1 MNRKWIFALAMCM
14 CLLSFAVLA
23 QSRPFDRFKSTTDFN
38 SGSSDASEDDEADNS
53 PSEEGSDDNYSSAN
67 DDNPDSS
74 DPSSSSQ
81 TNSKDVFGRATG
93 INSVKKGPE
102 AKKLVQ
108 LNPETAFGPEVIES
122 FNFPN
127 TSLIEL
133 TETMQKLTGI
143 NLIYENDIKG
153 KKVNILAPNPITV
166 GDAWKA
172 YLSVLNMAGYSLAQS
187 GGFYKIV
194 NNRDIKSENT
204 KIYTGTYTPDTD
216 NYVMRVIPLKYI
228 SSAEVTRNFRPFMT
242 KNGRI
247 TDIRQTN
254 TILAQ
259 DTGSNILRLVK
270 LIEFVDIPGHE
281 ESLQIIQVKHSS
293 AQEIAKLI
301 GEILNAQS
309 AKNKAKSA
317 YSMQQENIS
326 ISKIIAEPRTNS
338 IIAMANA
345 EGTQQLRDIINKL
358 DVKDVTT
365 GGQIHVY
372 YLKHSDAEE
381 LSKTLSTLVGNAKAG
396 ANKSR
401 FTQSPV
407 ISSDT
412 LFNSDVKL
420 TADKSNNAI
429 VVTAAPTDYLTIKK
443 IIEKLDIQRD
453 QVYVEGLIMESE
465 LSAGHAWG
473 ISWVGAYGSG
483 DTDRAGYGG
492 SNRGDMT
499 NLLSPSGI
507 TSIGGLFSG
516 IGVGKKV
523 ELTLPDNSKKSVR
536 SVTGLLTAI
545 ASNDNTNILATPQI
559 LALDNQ
565 DAVFE
570 VGERIPTPKT
580 TNQTN
585 GTSQTSVDYQDVGLT
600 LKLTPQINKVSR
612 FVKLKIDYKM
622 EDFSTR
628 SLPSALEPIG
638 MAMNNRSAT
647 TTVIV
652 RDMDTIA
659 MGGLMKDKEVV
670 SNSKVPLLGDIPVL
684 GWLFRSTKKDKT
696 KTNLLFFLT
705 PKILASYED
714 TTADH
719 LKDLVNRRAAH
730 LKDIVGDDDPFATTN
745 KGLFEKAKSQ
755 KEGPLY
761 NPGTTIQDG
770 PIKSDNLEEVEDVPP
785 QVDAT
790 KLLEVPNYS
799 EIVQQANAMKN
810 AKNEET
816 N

>member
-14 CLLSFAVLA
+14 CLSSFAVFS
-23 QSRPFDRFKSTTDFN
+23 QSRPFDRFKSTTNFN
-38 SGSSDASEDDEADNS
+38 SDSDDSSEGDDEESNSASEENAS
-53 PSEEGSDDNYSSAN
+53 DNYSSAG
-67 DDNPDSS
+67 DDEQSS
-74 DPSSSSQ
+74 DPSSSQ
-81 TNSKDVFGRATG
+81 TNSKDVFGRSTG

-127 TSLIEL
+127 TSLLEL

-143 NLIYENDIKG
+143 NLIYESDIKG

-172 YLSVLNMAGYSLAQS
+172 YLSVLNMAGFSLAQT

-301 GEILNAQS
+301 GEILNAQA
-309 AKNKAKSA
+309 AKNKNKSS

-396 ANKSR
+396 ATRSR

-407 ISSDT
+407 VSADT

-465 LSAGHAWG
+465 LSAGHEWG
-473 ISWVGAYGSG
+473 ISWVGAYGTG

-492 SNRGDMT
+492 TNRGNMA
-499 NLLSPSGI
+499 NLLSPTGI

-523 ELTLPDNSKKSVR
+523 EMTMPDNSKKSIR

-545 ASNDNTNILATPQI
+545 ASNDNTNVLATPQI

-570 VGERIPTPKT
+570 VGEKIPTQKT

-585 GTSQTSVDYQDVGLT
+585 GTSQTAVEYQDVGLT

-622 EDFSTR
+622 EDFSNR

-638 MAMNNRSAT
+638 VAINNRSAVT
-647 TTVIV
+647 TAIV

-684 GWLFRSTKKDKT
+684 GWLFKSTKKEKT

-705 PKILASYED
+705 PKILASYEE
-714 TTADH
+714 TSADH
-719 LKDLVNRRAAH
+719 LKDVVNRRAAH
-730 LKDIVGDDDPFATTN
+730 LKDIIGDDDPFATTN
-745 KGLFEKAKSQ
+745 KGLFEKAKKQ

-761 NPGTTIQDG
+761 NPGSSIQDG
-770 PIKSDNLEEVEDVPP
+770 TIKSENLEEVEDVPP
-785 QVDAT
+785 PADSAQS
-790 KLLEVPNYS
+790 LEVPNYG
-799 EIVQQANAMKN
+799 EVVQQANAIKQARN
-810 AKNEET
+810 AAN